1 MIRSITFF
9 IMALVFVAPG
19 FTDAGI
25 QDTLPTVQVGD
36 TAPPIAL
43 DSLLQAS
50 IKAADIKQDIK
61 GKIVVLE
68 FWATWCGPCREA
80 IPHMN
85 ELEKEFRSK
94 PVRFLSV
101 TDEEEW
107 KVKNY
112 LKVNPMRGWIG
123 LDTDGSLFKAY
134 GFKTIPQTVVIDM
147 DGRIA
152 ALTTP
157 LSLNSGML
165 RRLLE
170 RKPLSPGQTDAISAQ
185 TKEAL
190 PRDSQAQA
198 ASDRDLLELSIRPAA
213 PSNSMSFSSRSFKAK
228 GMTLHKLVSLAY
240 DVSPVR
246 LVASTP
252 LADRTYAVTVNL
264 PKNDRAALKSLLR
277 QALDVTFGLNVIK
290 EMRETEIFILKTSEK
305 TEKLLRPSKHE
316 SEMSVL
322 SDDGQI
328 SSQGTSIDTF
338 CVVLENTIGKVVQ
351 NETGL
356 EGFYEIALYW
366 NPDDPA
372 SVGKVIKDQ
381 IGLDLSAEIRTIEIT
396 VFATKE

>member
-1 MIRSITFF
+1 MVRQGIF
-9 IMALVFVAPG
+9 ILALVFFAQG
-19 FTDAGI
+19 LFIAQTQDAL
-25 QDTLPTVQVGD
+25 LPVKVGD
-36 TAPPIAL
+36 PAPAISLEAL
-43 DSLLQAS
+43 IQAP
-50 IKAADIKQDIK
+50 IKAENIENDLK
-61 GKIVVLE
+61 GKVVVLE

-85 ELEKEFRSK
+85 ELEKEFRTK

-107 KVKNY
+107 KVKNF

-134 GFKTIPQTVVIDM
+134 GFKTIPQAVVIDL

-152 ALTTP
+152 ALTLP
-157 LSLNSGML
+157 RSLNSEMIKQ
-165 RRLLE
+165 LLE
-170 RKPLSPGQTDAISAQ
+170 RKPIDLEPGDAISARTQ
-185 TKEAL
+185 EAQ
-190 PRDSQAQA
+190 PKDPQAQT
-198 ASDRDLLELSIRPAA
+198 ASGQDLLELSIRPAS
-213 PSNSMSFSSRSFKAK
+213 PSNSMSFSRRSFKAK

-240 DVSPVR
+240 DVSHVR

-252 LADRTYAVTVNL
+252 LADRTYAVAVNL

-277 QALDVTFGLNVIK
+277 QALDVTFGLNVFK
-290 EMRETEIFILKTSEK
+290 EMRETEVFILKTSEK
-305 TEKLLRPSKHE
+305 TKKALRPSKHD
-316 SEMSVL
+316 SEMPLL

-338 CVVLENTIGKVVQ
+338 CVVLEKTIGKVVQ

-372 SVGKVIKDQ
+372 SVVTAIKDQ
-381 IGLDLSAEIRTIEIT
+381 LGLELSVEIRTIEVT
-396 VFATKE
+396 VFEIKE